1 MWNIRKPR
9 PAPRARGMTL
19 VEMLM
24 ATALTL
30 IMFAAVAQIFGMM
43 GSSMR
48 DARATIEL
56 SGNLRSVRNHLQND
70 LNNLTVEVLP
80 WVHPGAGQ
88 GYFEI
93 IEGPDRDVDFAVQ
106 DVISDDPNHNGSVAG
121 DADDIICFT
130 AYSKGEPF
138 VGLIQGHLRNDGL
151 GTLPYKYWIDRSDPN
166 EFTVI
171 TSQYA
176 EIVYFTKLTPADDR
190 NLFDWNAPNRRD
202 ANETVTLYRRTL
214 LIRPDIYLGD
224 PNNTPPAL
232 SYELAYAELWN
243 NYDLSVR
250 SSATNSS
257 HLDRWQTNSLEDLQ
271 NRQNRV
277 AHNPLLADG
286 MVLTE
291 PDGTERTI
299 TIGNAAFPYP
309 LRPQVLL
316 SFEQMGQ
323 VAGATD
329 HRDRTGED
337 VVLSR
342 VLAFDIKVF
351 DPGAI
356 VKQDNTVDNDATLA
370 IQPGDPNYNDFAAPT
385 SVTMAMSGAYVDL
398 NWGAAGRATQPT
410 ISGTTPDHHF
420 GGSGN
425 TRSSLHNIS
434 LDSSSGNRLFESA
447 PGDFDELY
455 DTFPQIPSMLQNPG
469 ATLPNLALRY
479 SYYDTWPFA
488 YEIHGVDRNGDG
500 IPETGTN
507 LGTNG
512 FDDNNDGIVDDVDE
526 YETSPPYP
534 VPLRG
539 ISITVRAIEEGSR
552 QVRQDTIMAD
562 FLPK

>member
-151 GTLPYKYWIDRSDPN
+151 SALPYKYWIDRSDPN

-257 HLDRWQTNSLEDLQ
+257 HVDRWQTNSLEDLQ

-410 ISGTTPDHHF
+410 ISGNTPDHHF
-420 GGSGN
+420 GGPGSA
-425 TRSSLHNIS
+425 RSMLNNVS
-434 LDSSSGNRLFESA
+434 LDSSNANRLFESA

-479 SYYDTWPFA
+479 SYYDTWPFF
-488 YEIHGVDRNGDG
+488 YEMDGVDQDEDG
-500 IPETGTN
+500 LIDE
-507 LGTNG
+507 GTNG
-512 FDDNNDGIVDDVDE
+512 FDDNDDGIVDDVGE